1 MLINVTN
8 SLKWK
13 NFSKTQAVK
22 VNKEEREE
30 TNKLFS
36 SKLNILSQNKPSH
49 DELNYPA
56 AQKPSTKIIPNPMVS
71 LLNSNI

>member
-1 MLINVTN
+1 M
-8 SLKWK
+8 KWK

-30 TNKLFS
+30 TNNLFS

-49 DELNYPA
+49 NELNYPA
-56 AQKPSTKIIPNPMVS
+56 PQKPHKDYSKPYGFTVEF
-71 LLNSNI
+71 

>member
-1 MLINVTN
+1 M
-8 SLKWK
+8 
-13 NFSKTQAVK
+13 
-22 VNKEEREE
+22 NKEEREE
-30 TNKLFS
+30 TNNLFS

-56 AQKPSTKIIPNPMVS
+56 PQKPSTKIIPNPMVS

>member
-1 MLINVTN
+1 M
-8 SLKWK
+8 KWK

-30 TNKLFS
+30 TNNLFS

-49 DELNYPA
+49 NELNYPA
-56 AQKPSTKIIPNPMVS
+56 PQKPHKNYSKPYGFTVEF
-71 LLNSNI
+71 